1 MPAVQQ
7 QWTEVQE
14 ENRRIQQLQDEVAEI
29 TGTEVMDVTYRKLIE
44 FLADQEIQYISQMD
58 YTLRRKY
65 ELYMSRV
72 VKPNVLFRYIKVFD
86 NIKQKYIQNRMK
98 TLIGRQECQWKYKNE
113 ILFIPYHSDQKIVQ
127 SVENVKNR
135 SYMVWNFQINYNEK
149 MKRQIFDVLEFI
161 LENYEPS
168 RIRAYKLTGLQL
180 FYEFCIIQQI
190 VDINYLE
197 QEQEEKFYDF
207 LKQKIEK
214 EKRRK
219 YLQTIVGL
227 ARKVVFLQTKE
238 IQWDAT
244 VWYLERFHIPKERI
258 NPSDPIEKISF
269 REVMKSKNRKL
280 LQEYMRY
287 EIGIGESAISTVYE
301 KFRIIRKFLEEISSE
316 QKEVTACDAKRI
328 DQYLKKRQEDENE
341 AKTFNTQVTSI
352 QYFFKFLEVKG
363 YIIRIPFDASYYL
376 EKQTPTH
383 HDRFVEENV
392 YMEIIQK
399 LSCFP
404 ENLRMMF
411 LHLWCVGLRISEVCT
426 LKGDAYYLQN
436 NDCWMK
442 IYQVKMKNYKRVPI
456 PAALYNLMQIYLDK
470 YEIGKED
477 YIFQNKK
484 GGAFSKST
492 FMNQMKKYCA
502 ICEIQNGEYLFKSHD
517 YRHTVATNFYEH
529 GVSLQGIRD
538 YLGHNYEEMT
548 MQYID
553 YMPRKMAKRN
563 NEYFAEDGNSLLSC
577 MQKGEDN
584 AQ

>member
-1 MPAVQQ
+1 MPAVLQ

-14 ENRRIQQLQDEVAEI
+14 ENRRIKQLQDEVAEI
-29 TGTEVMDVTYRKLIE
+29 TGMEVMDVTYRKLIE
-44 FLADQEIQYISQMD
+44 FLADQEIQHISQMD

-86 NIKQKYIQNRMK
+86 NVKQKYIQDRMK
-98 TLIGRQECQWKYKNE
+98 TLTGRQECQWKYKNE
-113 ILFIPYHSDQKIVQ
+113 ILFIPYHSDQNIVQ

-135 SYMVWNFQINYNEK
+135 SNMVWNFQINHSEK
-149 MKRQIFDVLEFI
+149 MKRQIFAILEFI

-180 FYEFCIIQQI
+180 FYEYCIIKQI
-190 VDINYLE
+190 EDINYLE
-197 QEQEEKFYDF
+197 REQEEKFLDF
-207 LKQKIEK
+207 LEQKIEK
-214 EKRRK
+214 EQRRK
-219 YLQTIVGL
+219 CLQTIVGL

-258 NPSDPIEKISF
+258 NSSDLIEKISF
-269 REVMKSKNRKL
+269 REVMKPVNRRL
-280 LQEYMRY
+280 FQEYMRY

-301 KFRIIRKFLEEISSE
+301 KFRIIRKFLEEISDE
-316 QKEVTACDAKRI
+316 QKDVTACDAKRL
-328 DQYLKKRQEDENE
+328 DRYLKKLQEDENE
-341 AKTFNTQVTSI
+341 AKTYNTQVASI

-363 YIIRIPFDASYYL
+363 YITRVPFDASYYL
-376 EKQTPTH
+376 QKQTPTH
-383 HDRFVEENV
+383 HDRSVEEGV

-411 LHLWCVGLRISEVCT
+411 LHLWCIGLRISEVCT
-426 LKGDAYYLQN
+426 LKGDAYYFQN

-553 YMPRKMAKRN
+553 YMPRKIAKRN
-563 NEYFAEDGNSLLSC
+563 DEYFIDDGNSLLSC
-577 MQKGEDN
+577 MRKGEAN
-584 AQ
+584 V

>member
-1 MPAVQQ
+1 
-7 QWTEVQE
+7 
-14 ENRRIQQLQDEVAEI
+14 
-29 TGTEVMDVTYRKLIE
+29 
-44 FLADQEIQYISQMD
+44 
-58 YTLRRKY
+58 
-65 ELYMSRV
+65 
-72 VKPNVLFRYIKVFD
+72 
-86 NIKQKYIQNRMK
+86 
-98 TLIGRQECQWKYKNE
+98 
-113 ILFIPYHSDQKIVQ
+113 
-127 SVENVKNR
+127 
-135 SYMVWNFQINYNEK
+135 
-149 MKRQIFDVLEFI
+149 MKRQIFAILEFI

-180 FYEFCIIQQI
+180 FYEYCIIKQI
-190 VDINYLE
+190 EDINYLE
-197 QEQEEKFYDF
+197 REQEEKFLDF
-207 LKQKIEK
+207 LEQKIEK
-214 EKRRK
+214 EQRRK
-219 YLQTIVGL
+219 CLQTIVGL

-258 NPSDPIEKISF
+258 NSSDLIEKISF
-269 REVMKSKNRKL
+269 REVMKPVNRRL
-280 LQEYMRY
+280 FQEYMRY

-301 KFRIIRKFLEEISSE
+301 KFRIIRKFLEEISDE
-316 QKEVTACDAKRI
+316 QKDVTACDAKRL
-328 DQYLKKRQEDENE
+328 DRYLKKLQEDENE
-341 AKTFNTQVTSI
+341 AKTYNTQVASI

-363 YIIRIPFDASYYL
+363 YITRVPFDASYYL
-376 EKQTPTH
+376 QKQTPTH
-383 HDRFVEENV
+383 HDRSVEEGV

-411 LHLWCVGLRISEVCT
+411 LHLWCIGLRISEVCT
-426 LKGDAYYLQN
+426 LKGDAYYFQN

-553 YMPRKMAKRN
+553 YMPRKIAKRN
-563 NEYFAEDGNSLLSC
+563 DEYFIDDGNSLLSC
-577 MQKGEDN
+577 MRKGEAN
-584 AQ
+584 V

>member
-1 MPAVQQ
+1 MPAVLQ

-14 ENRRIQQLQDEVAEI
+14 ENRRIKQLQDEVAEI
-29 TGTEVMDVTYRKLIE
+29 TGMEVMDVTYRKLIE
-44 FLADQEIQYISQMD
+44 FLVDQEIQHISQMD

-86 NIKQKYIQNRMK
+86 NVKQKYIQDRMK
-98 TLIGRQECQWKYKNE
+98 TLTGRQECQWKYKNE

-135 SYMVWNFQINYNEK
+135 SNMVWNFQINYSEK
-149 MKRQIFDVLEFI
+149 IKRQIFAILEFI

-180 FYEFCIIQQI
+180 FYEYCIIKQI
-190 VDINYLE
+190 EDINYLE
-197 QEQEEKFYDF
+197 REQEEKFLDF
-207 LKQKIEK
+207 LEQKIEK
-214 EKRRK
+214 EQRRK
-219 YLQTIVGL
+219 CLQTIVGL
-227 ARKVVFLQTKE
+227 ARKIVFLQTKE

-244 VWYLERFHIPKERI
+244 VWYLERFHISKERI
-258 NPSDPIEKISF
+258 NSSDLIEKISF
-269 REVMKSKNRKL
+269 REVMKPVNRRL
-280 LQEYMRY
+280 FQEYMRY

-301 KFRIIRKFLEEISSE
+301 KFRIIRKFLEEISDE
-316 QKEVTACDAKRI
+316 QKDVTTCDAKRL
-328 DQYLKKRQEDENE
+328 DRYLKKLQEDENE
-341 AKTFNTQVTSI
+341 AKTYNTQVASI

-363 YIIRIPFDASYYL
+363 YITRVPFDASYYL
-376 EKQTPTH
+376 QKQIPTH
-383 HDRFVEENV
+383 HDRSVEEGV

-411 LHLWCVGLRISEVCT
+411 LHLWCIGLRISEVCT
-426 LKGDAYYLQN
+426 LKGDAYYFQN

-442 IYQVKMKNYKRVPI
+442 IYQVKMKNYKRIPI

-553 YMPRKMAKRN
+553 YMPRKIAKRN
-563 NEYFAEDGNSLLSC
+563 DEYFTDDGNSLLSC
-577 MQKGEDN
+577 MRKGEAN
-584 AQ
+584 V

>member
-1 MPAVQQ
+1 MPAVLQ

-14 ENRRIQQLQDEVAEI
+14 ENRRIKQLQDEVAEI
-29 TGTEVMDVTYRKLIE
+29 TGMEVMDVTYRKLIE
-44 FLADQEIQYISQMD
+44 FLADQEIQHISQMD

-86 NIKQKYIQNRMK
+86 NVKQKYIQDRMK
-98 TLIGRQECQWKYKNE
+98 TLTGRQECQWKYKNE

-135 SYMVWNFQINYNEK
+135 SNMVWNFQINHSEK
-149 MKRQIFDVLEFI
+149 MKRQIFAILEFI

-180 FYEFCIIQQI
+180 FYEYCIIKQI
-190 VDINYLE
+190 EDINYLE
-197 QEQEEKFYDF
+197 REQEEKFLDF
-207 LKQKIEK
+207 LEQKIEK
-214 EKRRK
+214 EQRRK
-219 YLQTIVGL
+219 CLQTIVGL

-258 NPSDPIEKISF
+258 NSSDLIEKISF
-269 REVMKSKNRKL
+269 REVMKPVNRRL
-280 LQEYMRY
+280 FQEYMRY

-301 KFRIIRKFLEEISSE
+301 KFRIIRKFLEEISDE
-316 QKEVTACDAKRI
+316 QKDVTACDAKRL
-328 DQYLKKRQEDENE
+328 DRYLKKLQEDENE
-341 AKTFNTQVTSI
+341 AKTYNTQVASI

-363 YIIRIPFDASYYL
+363 YITRVPFDASYYL
-376 EKQTPTH
+376 QKQTPTH
-383 HDRFVEENV
+383 HDRSVEEGV

-411 LHLWCVGLRISEVCT
+411 LHLWCIGLRISEVCT
-426 LKGDAYYLQN
+426 LKGDAYYFQN

-553 YMPRKMAKRN
+553 YMPRKIAKRN
-563 NEYFAEDGNSLLSC
+563 DEYFIDDGNSLLSC
-577 MQKGEDN
+577 MRKGEAN
-584 AQ
+584 V